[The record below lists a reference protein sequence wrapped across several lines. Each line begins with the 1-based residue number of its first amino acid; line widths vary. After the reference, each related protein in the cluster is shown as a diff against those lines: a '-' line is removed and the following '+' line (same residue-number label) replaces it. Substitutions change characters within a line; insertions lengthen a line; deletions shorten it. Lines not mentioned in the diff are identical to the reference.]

1 MNKKIGRPKSDKPLG
16 RMVWIPGKHIVEVTN
31 LIKEPDVISELL
43 NSQTSLGA
51 ECDAIL
57 MGNLDSLYEEDC

>member
-1 MNKKIGRPKSDKPLG
+1 
-16 RMVWIPGKHIVEVTN
+16 MVWIPGKHIIEVIN

-43 NSQTSLGA
+43 RSQTSLGD

-57 MGNLDSLYEEDC
+57 IGNLDSLYEEGC